1 MKRSAGKDGANMQT
15 GRPISDL
22 PIEFTWHTGDWFDLF
37 ERQTELVK
45 ADLKRAHAEGR
56 IIVFQSCPISTA
68 GGGHFSTNVDIAGA
82 IERNLMAKWGER
94 FFILNPSKY
103 QMETKEGVGLM
114 YQHAEAI
121 RRETGKNIDV
131 DNLAKTSPPT
141 GGDYMRMW
149 TKVIVE
155 DDYYHR
161 PNKIIPNTGNLFDA
175 FYFIGPTDVQDFFLS
190 EARSLSQAVEIYFA
204 RKYSLDN
211 EFKNDFDCVDKNEG
225 FCRLLDLSNPEE
237 KAIWEERRLDFFR
250 YYAIKAGTN
259 FSRGSHDEWN
269 IVHCLNAK
277 RLAHPDIYGPEDQIA
292 VFFDGKQIS
301 PGSYPTMAP
310 PGYAVDKS

>member
-1 MKRSAGKDGANMQT
+1 MKRSNGEEGAKMQT
-15 GRPISDL
+15 GQPVSGF

-121 RRETGKNIDV
+121 KRETGKLIDV
-131 DNLAKTSPPT
+131 KQLMNSTPPT

-155 DDYYHR
+155 DDYYTGG
-161 PNKIIPNTGNLFDA
+161 KEIIPNSGNL
-175 FYFIGPTDVQDFFLS
+175 
-190 EARSLSQAVEIYFA
+190 
-204 RKYSLDN
+204 
-211 EFKNDFDCVDKNEG
+211 
-225 FCRLLDLSNPEE
+225 
-237 KAIWEERRLDFFR
+237 
-250 YYAIKAGTN
+250 
-259 FSRGSHDEWN
+259 
-269 IVHCLNAK
+269 
-277 RLAHPDIYGPEDQIA
+277 
-292 VFFDGKQIS
+292 
-301 PGSYPTMAP
+301 
-310 PGYAVDKS
+310 

>member
-1 MKRSAGKDGANMQT
+1 MKRNTGEGEANMQT

-22 PIEFTWHTGDWFDLF
+22 PIEFTWHKGDWFDLF

-121 RRETGKNIDV
+121 KRETGKQIDV
-131 DNLAKTSPPT
+131 DHLVKSSPPT

-161 PNKIIPNTGNLFDA
+161 PNKVISNTGNLFDA

-269 IVHCLNAK
+269 VVHLLNAK
-277 RLAHPDIYGPEDQIA
+277 RLKYPEIYGPEDQIA
-292 VFFDGKQIS
+292 VFFDGRQIG
-301 PGSYPTMAP
+301 PGSYPTPAS
-310 PGYAVDKS
+310 PGYGFVQ